1 MDEPSTTDGGTDA
14 ATFGDG
20 APAHLRDALCLV
32 LDTDDLVAAR
42 RTAATLAPWF
52 GTVKVGLEL
61 FSAAGPDAVT
71 LFVDAGFRVFCDL
84 KLHDIPNTVGSAAR
98 VLGSSGA
105 RWVTVHP
112 SGGGAMLRA
121 AVESMAEG
129 AAAVGAEAPGV
140 LGVTVLTSDETAGRS
155 VLEERCELAAASGC
169 AGIVCAAP
177 DLVVTEPWA
186 DRLVR
191 VVPGIRMPG
200 GDVHDQARVASP
212 GDALDA
218 GADLLVVGRAV
229 TAAPDPVVA
238 ATDLVAHLAGGRA

>member
-1 MDEPSTTDGGTDA
+1 MDDGHDQA
-14 ATFGDG
+14 ATSSDV

-32 LDTDDLVAAR
+32 LDVDDLVAAR
-42 RTAATLAPWF
+42 RTAAALAPWF

-61 FSAAGPDAVT
+61 FSAAGPDAVAG
-71 LFVDAGFRVFCDL
+71 FVEAGFRVFCDL

-105 RWVTVHP
+105 RWVTVHT
-112 SGGGAMLRA
+112 SGGEAMLRA

-129 AAAVGAEAPGV
+129 AARVGAEAPGV

-155 VLEERCELAAASGC
+155 VLEQRCELAATTGC

-177 DLVVTEPWA
+177 DLSVTDPWA

-200 GDVHDQARVASP
+200 GDAHDQARVASP
-212 GDALDA
+212 RDALAA

-229 TAAPDPVVA
+229 TAARDPEVA
-238 ATDLVAHLAGGRA
+238 AAELVAHLAGDRA

>member
-1 MDEPSTTDGGTDA
+1 MDDWHDQGATSLDA
-14 ATFGDG
+14 

-32 LDTDDLVAAR
+32 LDVDDLVAAR
-42 RTAATLAPWF
+42 RTAAALAPWF

-61 FSAAGPDAVT
+61 FSAAGPDAVAG
-71 LFVDAGFRVFCDL
+71 FVEAGFRVFCDL

-105 RWVTVHP
+105 RWVTVHT
-112 SGGGAMLRA
+112 SGGEAMLRA
-121 AVESMAEG
+121 AVDSMAEG

-155 VLEERCELAAASGC
+155 ILEQRCELAVVTGC

-177 DLVVTEPWA
+177 DLPVTDPWA

-200 GDVHDQARVASP
+200 GDAHDQARVASP
-212 GDALDA
+212 RDALAA

-229 TAAPDPVVA
+229 TAARDPQVA
-238 ATDLVAHLAGGRA
+238 AAELVAHLAGDRS

>member
-1 MDEPSTTDGGTDA
+1 MADA
-14 ATFGDG
+14 TLPDVGRG
-20 APAHLRDALCLV
+20 VVPAHVREALCLV
-32 LDTDDLVAAR
+32 LDVDDLVAAR
-42 RTAATLAPWF
+42 RTATALGPWF

-71 LFVDAGFRVFCDL
+71 GFVEDGFRVFCDL

-105 RWVTVHP
+105 RWVTVHT
-112 SGGGAMLRA
+112 SGGEAMLRA

-129 AAAVGAEAPGV
+129 ASLVGAEAPGV
-140 LGVTVLTSDETAGRS
+140 LGVTVLTSDETAGRH
-155 VLEERCELAAASGC
+155 VLEERCELAASTGC

-177 DLVVTEPWA
+177 DLQVTDPWA

-200 GDVHDQARVASP
+200 GDVHDQARVATP
-212 GDALDA
+212 RDALAA

-229 TAAPDPVVA
+229 TAAPDPA
-238 ATDLVAHLAGGRA
+238 AAAADLVAHLVGSDA

>member
-1 MDEPSTTDGGTDA
+1 MDDWHDQGATSLDA
-14 ATFGDG
+14 

-32 LDTDDLVAAR
+32 LDGDDLVAAR
-42 RTAATLAPWF
+42 RTAAALAPWF

-71 LFVDAGFRVFCDL
+71 VFVEAGFRVFCDL

-105 RWVTVHP
+105 RWVTVHT
-112 SGGGAMLRA
+112 SGGEAMLRA
-121 AVESMAEG
+121 AVDSMAEG
-129 AAAVGAEAPGV
+129 AAGGGAEAPGV

-155 VLEERCELAAASGC
+155 VLEQRCELAATTGC

-177 DLVVTEPWA
+177 DLPVTDPWA

-200 GDVHDQARVASP
+200 GDAHDQARVASP
-212 GDALDA
+212 RDALAA

-229 TAAPDPVVA
+229 TAARDPQVA
-238 ATDLVAHLAGGRA
+238 AAELVAHLAGDRS

>member
-1 MDEPSTTDGGTDA
+1 MDDWHDQGATSLDA
-14 ATFGDG
+14 

-32 LDTDDLVAAR
+32 LDVDDLVAAR
-42 RTAATLAPWF
+42 RTAAALAPWF

-71 LFVDAGFRVFCDL
+71 VFVEAGFRVFCDL

-105 RWVTVHP
+105 RWVTVHT
-112 SGGGAMLRA
+112 SGGEAMLRA
-121 AVESMAEG
+121 AVDSMAEG
-129 AAAVGAEAPGV
+129 AAGVGAEAPGV

-155 VLEERCELAAASGC
+155 VLEQRCELAVATGC

-177 DLVVTEPWA
+177 DLPVTDPWA

-200 GDVHDQARVASP
+200 GDAHDQARVASP
-212 GDALDA
+212 RDALAA

-229 TAAPDPVVA
+229 TAARDPQVA
-238 ATDLVAHLAGGRA
+238 AAELVAHLAGDRS

>member
-1 MDEPSTTDGGTDA
+1 MDDWHDQGATSLDA
-14 ATFGDG
+14 

-32 LDTDDLVAAR
+32 LDVDDLVAAR
-42 RTAATLAPWF
+42 RTAVALAPWF

-71 LFVDAGFRVFCDL
+71 VFVEAGFRVFCDL

-105 RWVTVHP
+105 RWVTVHT
-112 SGGGAMLRA
+112 SGGEAMLRA
-121 AVESMAEG
+121 AVDSMAEG
-129 AAAVGAEAPGV
+129 AAGVGAEAPGV

-155 VLEERCELAAASGC
+155 VLEQRCELAATTGC

-177 DLVVTEPWA
+177 DLPVTDPWA

-200 GDVHDQARVASP
+200 GDAHDQARVASP
-212 GDALDA
+212 RDALAA

-229 TAAPDPVVA
+229 TAARDPQVA
-238 ATDLVAHLAGGRA
+238 AAELVAHLAGDRS